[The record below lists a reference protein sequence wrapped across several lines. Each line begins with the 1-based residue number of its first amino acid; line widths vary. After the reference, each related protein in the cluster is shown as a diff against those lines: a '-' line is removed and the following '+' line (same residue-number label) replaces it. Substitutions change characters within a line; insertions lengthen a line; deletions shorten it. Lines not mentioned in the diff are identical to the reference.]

1 MTADT
6 ARLTGCGTALV
17 TPFNDDGTVD
27 EDALRALVDWQI
39 AEGIHF
45 LVPCGSTGEAA
56 TMTIDEH
63 CRVVEIVVKQANG
76 RVPIVAG
83 AASNDTQKAI
93 DLSKRVADLG
103 ATHLLHTSP
112 WYNKPPQRG
121 IVAHYRGDRRGGRA
135 ADRRLQRS
143 GAHGEQH
150 RGENDPRAGADSGVV
165 ATKEASGQLSQIADV
180 IRGRG
185 PEFSVLSG
193 DDELTLPVM
202 ALGGDG
208 IVSVVS
214 NATPRPM
221 SELCN
226 RMMAG
231 DYAGAR
237 KIHMTLLPWMRAAF
251 VESNP
256 IPVKAALACMGKIKN
271 VLRSPLVPLS
281 EAHGAR
287 CAPHCPPPEPARV
300 VTDLRALQEDI
311 ETLAAT
317 PEGTA
322 LPTRAGDAIESL
334 LAALEAGTVRSASKG
349 ADDLARQRVGQTRD
363 PARIP
368 LRPLSRVAG
377 SFVRGQGHVPVRRF
391 GVEQNVRV
399 VPGGSSCAAAPIWAR
414 RRVHAADLRQRRRV
428 RRQQHDGRFARPGRI
443 VRADRQARPRE
454 RAAQIGGVLE
464 PVNAMPVVIED
475 DVFVGGNCGVYE
487 GTIVRA
493 RRARRGLLLTRGT
506 PVFDLA
512 MRPSIAASATQPL
525 KIPEGAVVVP
535 GPRGER
541 AVRAPSTASRSMR
554 R

>member
-1 MTADT
+1 MTADR

-27 EDALRALVDWQI
+27 EDALRGLVEWQI

-63 CRVVEIVVKQANG
+63 CRVVEIVARQANG

-93 DLSKRVADLG
+93 DLSKRVAELG

-121 IVAHYRGDRRGGRA
+121 IVAHYAAIAAAVDIPIVVYNVPGRTA
-135 ADRRLQRS
+135 SNIEAKTTLELARI
-143 GAHGEQH
+143 
-150 RGENDPRAGADSGVV
+150 PGVV

-185 PEFSVLSG
+185 SEFSVLSG

-214 NATPRPM
+214 NATPRLM

-231 DYAGAR
+231 DFAGAR

-281 EAHGAR
+281 ETHG
-287 CAPHCPPPEPARV
+287 E
-300 VTDLRALQEDI
+300 
-311 ETLAAT
+311 
-317 PEGTA
+317 
-322 LPTRAGDAIESL
+322 
-334 LAALEAGTVRSASKG
+334 TVRSALSAAG
-349 ADDLARQRVGQTRD
+349 AELA
-363 PARIP
+363 
-368 LRPLSRVAG
+368 S
-377 SFVRGQGHVPVRRF
+377 
-391 GVEQNVRV
+391 
-399 VPGGSSCAAAPIWAR
+399 
-414 RRVHAADLRQRRRV
+414 
-428 RRQQHDGRFARPGRI
+428 
-443 VRADRQARPRE
+443 
-454 RAAQIGGVLE
+454 
-464 PVNAMPVVIED
+464 
-475 DVFVGGNCGVYE
+475 
-487 GTIVRA
+487 
-493 RRARRGLLLTRGT
+493 
-506 PVFDLA
+506 
-512 MRPSIAASATQPL
+512 
-525 KIPEGAVVVP
+525 
-535 GPRGER
+535 
-541 AVRAPSTASRSMR
+541 
-554 R
+554 